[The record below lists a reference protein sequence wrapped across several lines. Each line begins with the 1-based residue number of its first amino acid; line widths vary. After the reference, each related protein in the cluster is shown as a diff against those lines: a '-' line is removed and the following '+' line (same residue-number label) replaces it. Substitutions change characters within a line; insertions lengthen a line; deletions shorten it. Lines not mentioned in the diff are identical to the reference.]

1 MRKLDM
7 AWINGNIY
15 TADDKFST
23 AAAFGV
29 SGDRF
34 SVVGSTEEV
43 LENCDEHTKIID
55 LQGKTVL
62 PGLID
67 AHLHITN
74 TGAMKLNL
82 NLVSKQKQ
90 EILDMVADAYSSAKK
105 GEWIIG
111 RGWINDTW
119 DDPSFPS
126 KEDLDA
132 VAPDSPVYLTRA
144 CGHAAWANTKAFE
157 TAGITKDTPDPAGG
171 EFLHKQDGS
180 LLGVVTDQAQDPFNK
195 AIPSYTKEQ
204 IQKIVLLAQ
213 QEFFSNG
220 LTSVQDAGSP
230 EEWVEAWQELY
241 EKERLKLRIYV
252 SMRVLGRPNYQELME
267 GSLKFFKK
275 GLRIGMYDNRLTARA
290 YKISLDGSLG
300 ARSAWML
307 EDYEDQP
314 GHKGNGKWTNDQLYS
329 VLYEARRAGFQTW
342 CHAIGDAANRQCL
355 DVYEQLLKE
364 LPDKDARLRSEHAQ
378 IIAPE
383 DIERFRKLGVIP
395 THQTVFL
402 RTDKNVADARLGAE
416 RIKGA
421 YAWRTLIDQGNPL
434 PNGTD
439 SPVESCNPFLSMYCA
454 VTRKDEHLKPEGGWH
469 PQEAMTREEALRSY
483 TNWAAYAAF
492 EEQLKGSIEPGEL
505 ADFVVIDRDY
515 MKCPEEEIKD
525 ICSLQ
530 TVVGG
535 EVVYE
540 TK

>member
-23 AAAFGV
+23 VAAFGV

-220 LTSVQDAGSP
+220 LTSVQDRYTGHQRALQEYGLDIDLDNLIVIRPSKYERQGSM
-230 EEWVEAWQELY
+230 EEIYAVAHKFTAFMCCSDYYAVTLMKY
-241 EKERLKLRIYV
+241 LKA
-252 SMRVLGRPNYQELME
+252 
-267 GSLKFFKK
+267 K
-275 GLRIGMYDNRLTARA
+275 GIR
-290 YKISLDGSLG
+290 
-300 ARSAWML
+300 
-307 EDYEDQP
+307 
-314 GHKGNGKWTNDQLYS
+314 
-329 VLYEARRAGFQTW
+329 F
-342 CHAIGDAANRQCL
+342 
-355 DVYEQLLKE
+355 
-364 LPDKDARLRSEHAQ
+364 
-378 IIAPE
+378 PE
-383 DIERFRKLGVIP
+383 DLSITGFDDNLYAQLACPSLTTIHQDIFQRGTIAAEYLFKMIDGWNPKTTNLSLPVRLVVRDSVKL
-395 THQTVFL
+395 L
-402 RTDKNVADARLGAE
+402 
-416 RIKGA
+416 
-421 YAWRTLIDQGNPL
+421 NP
-434 PNGTD
+434 PEDD
-439 SPVESCNPFLSMYCA
+439 SSDDSS
-454 VTRKDEHLKPEGGWH
+454 
-469 PQEAMTREEALRSY
+469 AL
-483 TNWAAYAAF
+483 
-492 EEQLKGSIEPGEL
+492 
-505 ADFVVIDRDY
+505 
-515 MKCPEEEIKD
+515 
-525 ICSLQ
+525 
-530 TVVGG
+530 
-535 EVVYE
+535 
-540 TK
+540 